1 MKTLN
6 HSLERP
12 IGKYI
17 LVAGISVVIII
28 VAIFINYFTI
38 NNLALLIFI
47 LLVGVD
53 FLVNVGYRLYQAVRT
68 TSSAVEKS
76 LKIVTEQVQK
86 LDSLAATTNP
96 ADAPIEE
103 LHLLEHQ
110 INELTER
117 FSHLSVTLKEEP
129 IPEEVEKRIQEKKL
143 LKRGEFNQAVYFY
156 SQSNAAYRSAYF
168 LVKMVNPESDEFKGQ
183 LKSTLEKHFKTAVFG
198 DFSDDTIAVYLPKV
212 NSLSLL
218 KTKIRN
224 FYVSFVPVR
233 LDKNRKGMLVAQ
245 IKVGVVVFPYT
256 TRRDFEQDAL
266 FALNKAKDIYVYLPK
281 LRQKNVIRYET
292 PESLARLALLSAEP
306 LITEAKNISNFQ
318 MFNAFLN
325 RELLNIS
332 SQFGFANAGYLLLNP
347 SLGEYSV
354 RFEKSRGHEH
364 STFLKLKKILPE
376 DLRPIFAA
384 ADETGSL
391 YGGESD
397 SFPAELGKVLTNLE
411 ISSFYFQVLRDRD
424 NDIGLLYFCSSEPR
438 KVLTVNEQT
447 TLALVGALMADIA
460 NDIITRESDR
470 RTHEI
475 LEHLLKMDERYIYL
489 IERKTY
495 ALRYVSDNLSHYL
508 GNQKTI
514 GERCHKVFYDR
525 NSPCEHC
532 PLVSGT
538 KEISLPIISP
548 LPLVRSLFNYMGR
561 PEEVAISMSHPKTSI
576 SEIDGCYVDRELA
589 IKNKL
594 RLELDLRNAGSEER
608 TGYLFSIALTAGP
621 NPTALTDMCRS
632 LGQAGFSESMYRLNE
647 TALAI
652 AFPDAAR
659 STAFNML
666 EDIYKRIRTTLPLDE
681 SGPHFSMT
689 LAQYPNDIRN
699 LLETE
704 QILMSGH
711 KNSVKAGDDMVYI
724 IMNKQARKADREAYI
739 LDLIKSAPVKRTLEN
754 FIQPVINL
762 DTNRAVGG
770 EILLRLYDANR
781 GYIPPGEFVPLVSR
795 NKMMFDLEKAMMVS
809 MGELWQAKGS
819 DLLRP
824 SGVERIGINV
834 SRDSLSNPAFAEEI
848 KKIISR
854 YRLPKNFIQLEISE
868 RLFLDD
874 EADVRTLMKALEG
887 VQVIFALDNFT
898 NRSINLDAVA
908 ELPFT
913 CLKIDRD
920 MVRSIENDAEAFINF
935 GHLLGKTRE
944 LKLDIVVQGIETE
957 SQARIVREAG
967 VRFGQGF
974 GLAKP
979 MTFAD
984 FIKYLNYEQ

>member
-17 LVAGISVVIII
+17 LIAAISVVVLI
-28 VAIFINYFTI
+28 VAIFVNYFTI

-53 FLVNVGYRLYQAVRT
+53 FLVNVGYRLYQTVRT
-68 TSSAVEKS
+68 TATAVEKS
-76 LKIVTEQVQK
+76 LKIVTAQVQK
-86 LDSLAATTNP
+86 LDSLAAVTNL

-117 FSHLSVTLKEEP
+117 FSHLTVVLKEEP
-129 IPEEVEKRIQEKKL
+129 IPEDVEKRIQEKKL
-143 LKRGEFNQAVYFY
+143 LTRGEFNQAVYFY
-156 SQSNAAYRSAYF
+156 SQSSAAYRSAYF

-183 LKSTLEKHFKTAVFG
+183 LKTSLEKHFKTAVFG

-224 FYVSFVPVR
+224 FYVQFTPVR

-245 IKVGVVVFPYT
+245 IKVGIVVFPYT

-266 FALNKAKDIYVYLPK
+266 FALNKAKEIYLYLPK

-306 LITEAKNISNFQ
+306 LLSEAKSFNNFQ
-318 MFNAFLN
+318 TFNAFLN

-332 SQFGFANAGYLLLNP
+332 GQYGFGNAGYLLLNS
-347 SLGEYSV
+347 SLVDYSV

-364 STFLKLKKILPE
+364 PTFLKLKKILPE
-376 DLRPIFAA
+376 DLKPIFAA
-384 ADETGSL
+384 ADEMGSL
-391 YGGESD
+391 YGNESD

-411 ISSFYFQVLRDRD
+411 ITSFYFQILRDRD
-424 NDIGLLYFCSSEPR
+424 NDLGLLYFCSSEPR
-438 KVLTVNEQT
+438 RALTVNEQT
-447 TLALVGALMADIA
+447 TLALVGSLMADVA
-460 NDIITRESDR
+460 NEIITRESDR

-475 LEHLLKMDERYIYL
+475 LEHLLKMEERYIYL

-495 ALRYVSDNLSHYL
+495 VLRYVSDNLSHYL
-508 GNQKTI
+508 SNQKVI
-514 GERCHKVFYDR
+514 GERCYKVFFGL
-525 NSPCEHC
+525 STPCEHC
-532 PLVSGT
+532 PLLKGT
-538 KEISLPIISP
+538 REISLPFISP

-561 PEEVAISMSHPKTSI
+561 PEEAAISISHPKTSI

-589 IKNKL
+589 VKNKL

-608 TGYLFSIALTAGP
+608 TGYLFSIGLTENQDASQ
-621 NPTALTDMCRS
+621 LSDMCRA
-632 LGQAGFSESMYRLNE
+632 LGQAGFSESIYRLNT

-659 STAFNML
+659 SAAFNML
-666 EDIYKRIRTTLPLDE
+666 EDIYKRIRTALPLGE
-681 SGPHFSMT
+681 MGPHFSMT

-704 QILMSGH
+704 QILMMGH
-711 KNSVKAGDDMVYI
+711 KNSLKAGEDMVYI
-724 IMNKQARKADREAYI
+724 ITNKQARKADREAYI
-739 LDLIKSAPVKRTLEN
+739 LDLIKAAPVKKTLEN
-754 FIQPVINL
+754 FIQPIINL
-762 DTNRAVGG
+762 DTNRATGG

-809 MGELWQAKGS
+809 IGELWQAKGS

-834 SRDSLSNPAFAEEI
+834 SRDSLSNPAFADEV

-868 RLFLDD
+868 RLFLDA
-874 EADVRTLMKALEG
+874 EADVHTLMKALEG
-887 VQVIFALDNFT
+887 TPVIFALDNFT
-898 NRSINLDAVA
+898 NRSINLDAIA

-920 MVRSIENDAEAFINF
+920 MARNIENDAEAFINF
-935 GHLLGKTRE
+935 GHLLSKTKE

-967 VRFGQGF
+967 IRFGQGF

-979 MTFAD
+979 MTFND
-984 FIKYLNYEQ
+984 FAKYLDYEQ